1 MTALPVILGIDPAT
15 HGLGV
20 ACASVATGEIVAAH
34 YVPRVQDG
42 WLEVRVRQACEGA
55 NTDRFLPVDIVIER
69 VGGGRGVQSML
80 KVADVAGIT
89 AGVMSVVWP
98 DAVIWRPTPGEW
110 KKRAGMSGNAKKD
123 AVMDKALEL
132 WSDIDRQ
139 DTADAIC
146 MAHARWNELAEV
158 AGITTTGVKNG

>member
-1 MTALPVILGIDPAT
+1 MAPLPVILAIDPAT

-20 ACASVATGEIVAAH
+20 ACASLVYGQIVHAR
-34 YVPRVQDG
+34 YVPLVQDG
-42 WLEVRVRQACEGA
+42 WLEDRVRQACEA
-55 NTDRFLPVDIVIER
+55 SNTDLFEPVDIVIER

-89 AGVMSVVWP
+89 AGVMSVIWP

-110 KKRAGMSGNAKKD
+110 KKRADLPGNAKKD
-123 AVMDKALEL
+123 AVMSKALEL
-132 WSDIDRQ
+132 WPDIDRQ

-158 AGITTTGVKNG
+158 AGVG